1 MTETSTPLSRWHTVL
16 AARDAAAIPELL
28 AEDAVF
34 RSPAVFAPQEGR
46 PLVTAYLAAAM
57 KVLGDDFRYEREWVG
72 QDSAV
77 LEFVVS
83 EVAGREVHGIDLI
96 TWNSAG
102 LIESFTVMVRPMRA
116 LEALMG
122 AMAAELTD
130 QAAATAPE

>member
-1 MTETSTPLSRWHTVL
+1 MTETSTPLSRWHAAL

-46 PLVTAYLAAAM
+46 PLVTAYLTAAM
-57 KVLGDDFRYEREWVG
+57 KVLGDGFRYDREWVG
-72 QDSAV
+72 PDSAV
-77 LEFVVS
+77 LEFVT
-83 EVAGREVHGIDLI
+83 EVAGREVHGIDMI

-116 LEALMG
+116 LEALVG
-122 AMAAELTD
+122 AMAAALAD
-130 QAAATAPE
+130 GAAATAPQ